1 APPAPA
7 LTLRPPSGGEGP
19 PVRSYTIELNA
30 HGASAA
36 PMQLSGP
43 AAGSEAAPAQARA
56 PVQAK
61 AQAQAQ
67 APTEAPAQAPGSAE
81 APGSAGRPPAGPSAA
96 EGAGRAAV
104 APRAAAAPGADA
116 GWSVQLGVFSRSA
129 NAARLVHKARSQ
141 GFPARVSRSS
151 RGLYRVALDGLPDR
165 GAAEHAL
172 RRLRAAGLPAAIVGP
187 R

>member
-1 APPAPA
+1 MENRLKERLTGAAILVALIVLIVPEMFRSAPPAPA

-43 AAGSEAAPAQARA
+43 PAGSEAAPAQARA

-67 APTEAPAQAPGSAE
+67 APAEAPGSAA

-96 EGAGRAAV
+96 EVAGRAAV
-104 APRAAAAPGADA
+104 APRAAAAPAPGAGA

-129 NAARLVHKARSQ
+129 NAARLVHEARSQ
-141 GFPARVSRSS
+141 
-151 RGLYRVALDGLPDR
+151 
-165 GAAEHAL
+165 
-172 RRLRAAGLPAAIVGP
+172 
-187 R
+187 